1 MRSIFL
7 KPSLM
12 VLAVALSFSGSL
24 HAQARR
30 SSVVASGRASVFVTP
45 DQVKISAS
53 VTTQAP
59 TAQDATSQNATRMNN
74 LLGALR
80 KLLGSTADIK
90 TTNVSIFP
98 VYQNAPNQP
107 PTLVGFSANSTIEVT
122 LSVAGSIGSVIDTA
136 AQNGATSV

>member
-1 MRSIFL
+1 MFL
-7 KPSLM
+7 KPS
-12 VLAVALSFSGSL
+12 VARIAAILLTLCFSGSI

-30 SSVVASGRASVFVTP
+30 SSVVANGKASVFVTP

-98 VYQNAPNQP
+98 VYQNIPNQP
-107 PTLVGFSANSTIEVT
+107 PN
-122 LSVAGSIGSVIDTA
+122 
-136 AQNGATSV
+136 